1 MLSSDPSTL
10 NNTDLCY
17 TVTVLNQL
25 AELVYI
31 LLSSERFLSLIMLYA
46 YYNHFFEMYHII
58 NIIKSECLKI
68 TFLCFTLQ
76 CNIF

>member
-31 LLSSERFLSLIMLYA
+31 LLSSQRFLFLIMLYA

-58 NIIKSECLKI
+58 IIKSECLKI